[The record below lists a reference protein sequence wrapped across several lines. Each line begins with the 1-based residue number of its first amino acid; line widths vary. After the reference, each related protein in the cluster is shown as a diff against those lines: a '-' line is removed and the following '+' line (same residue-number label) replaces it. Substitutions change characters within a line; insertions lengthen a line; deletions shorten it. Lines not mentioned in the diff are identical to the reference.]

1 LTERWHQPGDVA
13 RYKAITDNSATRATS
28 RFVQT
33 ERRLA
38 MTSLR
43 LAYTVPAALLRGSWL
58 SMLRLQ
64 LTANEL
70 FYLSTIRQERGLS
83 YPYARSFTFSA
94 QVNF

>member
-1 LTERWHQPGDVA
+1 
-13 RYKAITDNSATRATS
+13 
-28 RFVQT
+28 
-33 ERRLA
+33 
-38 MTSLR
+38 M
-43 LAYTVPAALLRGSWL
+43 PAALLRGSWL